1 MKQVK
6 QVLPL
11 VGAHQKTEISDP
23 GWAEDRQVCEIP
35 ASLLGKGSFV
45 DPENGVRGSD
55 DRNRVWKIWSRI
67 AEEASRKELERVK
80 LGNPLTKLDEFMFHY
95 FLKPMMKSA
104 RHFVLPKS
112 VDKWDHD
119 TFYKMTR
126 PNGDAEHLDLIQ
138 SMFETF
144 VMPFDVCAMHLPGE
158 GIGLVCR
165 VEEVAGN
172 DIDRFFS
179 DSANRTN
186 PWLSDTNGYVGNWFV
201 AVIFPVE
208 QSDPKAGY
216 EQTHS
221 CLEVGLLNINGDA
234 LEESF
239 ENGTN
244 LPYAV
249 APLYR
254 ADLIT
259 DGRVVDMWACF
270 NADNDDEFSPL
281 NEVGDSSQL
290 VFDLL
295 VSIQSYKKF
304 IVRVDPSEKV
314 RKRSLKAKKAAEIKP
329 ISERP
334 VYLSL
339 EPQAIREELGI
350 PKVEGEHG
358 KRAPH
363 ERRAHYRMLRSDRFT
378 WKRGEIVPVKA
389 SWIGPAS
396 GTTNQGREYR
406 VLLDKASPT
415 VRGAADG

>member
-1 MKQVK
+1 MKKVRGVEK
-6 QVLPL
+6 VRGAENSLP
-11 VGAHQKTEISDP
+11 EIDDP
-23 GWAEDRQVCEIP
+23 RWADHRLVCEIP
-35 ASLLGKGSFV
+35 ASLLGKKSFT
-45 DPENGVRGSD
+45 DPVTGQVGPD
-55 DRNRVWKIWSRI
+55 DRNRVWKAWSRI
-67 AEEASRKELERVK
+67 AEEASRRELEE
-80 LGNPLTKLDEFMFHY
+80 PLEKLDGFVFKN
-95 FLKPMMKSA
+95 FIKPLMKAA
-104 RHFVLPKS
+104 RHFVLPKDI
-112 VDKWDHD
+112 DKWDRD
-119 TFYKMTR
+119 MFYKMTR
-126 PNGDAEHLDLIQ
+126 PNGDAEHVDLLL
-138 SMFETF
+138 SMFDTF

-158 GIGLVCR
+158 AIGMVCR
-165 VEEVAGN
+165 IEGTNNISVDNFFTRILDRDHLWISDKRGYAGHW
-172 DIDRFFS
+172 FF
-179 DSANRTN
+179 A
-186 PWLSDTNGYVGNWFV
+186 L
-201 AVIFPVE
+201 IFPVAQQE
-208 QSDPKAGY
+208 PKEGY

-221 CLEVGLLNINGDA
+221 ILEVGLVDIKEEA
-234 LEESF
+234 LEQGY
-239 ENGTN
+239 ENGTE
-244 LPYAV
+244 LPFDV
-249 APLYR
+249 APMYR
-254 ADLIT
+254 ADLIS
-259 DGRVVDMWACF
+259 DGRVVNMWTCYG
-270 NADNDDEFSPL
+270 DGEDDRFSPL
-281 NEVGDSSQL
+281 DEVGNSAML
-290 VFDLL
+290 AFDLL

-415 VRGAADG
+415 VKGAADG